1 MTRTREFDENE
12 ALERAMDVFW
22 RKGYEATSLT
32 DLTEAM
38 NIRRPS
44 LYAAFGDKRALF
56 EAALRL
62 YVGRHA
68 AAARTVLQRKGGVKD
83 AVRVYFEGVVADAYA
98 SSGCPGCFCVN
109 TMVELA
115 PREPIFEV
123 LTREHQLYLA
133 ELFRERLNV
142 GIRTGE
148 LDADLNA
155 EACSKSLV
163 VSVIG
168 LSVMLKA
175 RPDRSFADQ
184 TVEAVMSIF
193 R

>member
-1 MTRTREFDENE
+1 MSRTRDFDENV

-22 RKGYEATSLT
+22 RKGYEAASLT
-32 DLTEAM
+32 DLTDAM

-56 EAALRL
+56 ESALRL
-62 YVGRHA
+62 YIDRHA
-68 AAARTVLQRKGGVKD
+68 AAARAVLQRKGGVKE
-83 AVRVYFEGVVADAYA
+83 AVRAYFERVVADAYA
-98 SSGCPGCFCVN
+98 SSGNPGCFCVN
-109 TMVELA
+109 TIVELA
-115 PREPIFEV
+115 PREPIFEL
-123 LTREHQLYLA
+123 LTREHQLYLS
-133 ELFRERLNV
+133 ELFRERLDR

-148 LDADLNA
+148 LDAGLDA

-168 LSVMLKA
+168 LTVMLKA
-175 RPDRSFADQ
+175 RPERSFADQ

>member
-1 MTRTREFDENE
+1 MSRTRDFDENE

-22 RKGYEATSLT
+22 RKGYEATSLS

-62 YVGRHA
+62 YVARNA
-68 AAARTVLQRKGGVKD
+68 ASARAILQRKGEVKEVIR
-83 AVRVYFEGVVADAYA
+83 AYFERVVADAYA
-98 SSGCPGCFCVN
+98 SSERPGCFCVN

-115 PREPIFEV
+115 PREPIFEL

-133 ELFRERLNV
+133 ELFREKLDR
-142 GIRTGE
+142 GIRSGE
-148 LDADLNA
+148 LDAGLNA

-168 LSVMLKA
+168 LTVMLKA